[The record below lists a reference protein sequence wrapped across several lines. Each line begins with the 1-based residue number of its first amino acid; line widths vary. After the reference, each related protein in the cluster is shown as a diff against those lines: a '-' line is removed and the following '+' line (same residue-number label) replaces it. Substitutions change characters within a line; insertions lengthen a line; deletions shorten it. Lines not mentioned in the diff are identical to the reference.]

1 MMCLNY
7 EIPDAASSSKKSTMT
22 ESNRDQL
29 LSLKVMRLARPKF
42 HEKVC
47 VPVDPLDPFSTL
59 IETAMCKV
67 TGEENAE
74 FPVGKFLMAPQMFD
88 NIYLGE
94 TFSFYVSVLNES
106 SQKCYD
112 VCVKAD
118 LQTTSQRVSLNCRLQ
133 DANAEL
139 EPDKFLGQ
147 VVSHEI
153 KETGQHILV
162 CAVNYKTQD
171 GEKMY
176 FRKFFKFPVTKP
188 IDVRTKFY
196 NAENNDVYLEAQIQ
210 NTCSVPMILEKVEL
224 DPSEFYTCSE
234 IKPPETEDSRGSYC
248 SAKFLSPKDVRQY
261 LYCLTPK
268 TGEHSLNYYRGVT
281 SIGKLDM
288 CWRTSMG
295 ERGRLQTSPL
305 QRMAPGYGDLRLTVE
320 RVPATVKIHQTFQ
333 IICKIH
339 NCSERPLDLS
349 LHLDN
354 NLQPAMVFCCTS
366 GLNLGQLLPNNSLE
380 FTLELLPTQLGLQNI
395 SGLRVTDTFLRR
407 TYEHDEIAQVFV
419 Q

>member
-1 MMCLNY
+1 MTDTAN
-7 EIPDAASSSKKSTMT
+7 SS
-22 ESNRDQL
+22 RDQL

-47 VPVDPLDPFSTL
+47 VPIDPLDRVSTL
-59 IETAMCKV
+59 IDTSMSKV

-74 FPVGKFLMAPQMFD
+74 FPVGKFLMAPQQFE

-106 SQKCYD
+106 AQNCYD
-112 VCVKAD
+112 VCVKTD
-118 LQTTSQRVSLNCRLQ
+118 LQTTSQRVSLNCKLQ

-139 EPDKFLGQ
+139 EPEKFIGQ

-162 CAVNYKTQD
+162 CAVHYKTQD

-196 NAENNDVYLEAQIQ
+196 NAEDNLNNDVYLEAQIQ
-210 NTCSVPMILEKVEL
+210 NTCAVPMILEKVIL
-224 DPSEFYTCSE
+224 DPSEYYTCSE
-234 IKPPETEDSRGSYC
+234 IKPPETANSHGSYC
-248 SAKFLSPKDVRQY
+248 SPKYLNPKDVRQY

-268 TGEHSLNYYRGVT
+268 TGEHTLNYYRGVT

-288 CWRTSMG
+288 FWRTSMG
-295 ERGRLQTSPL
+295 ERGRLQTSQL

-320 RVPATVKIHQTFQ
+320 KVPATVKLHQNFQ
-333 IICKIH
+333 MICKLH

-349 LHLDN
+349 LTLDN
-354 NLQPAMVFCCTS
+354 TLQPSMIFCCTS
-366 GLNLGQLLPNNSLE
+366 GLNLGQLLPNNVLD
-380 FTLELLPTQLGLQNI
+380 FTLELLPTQAGLQNI

-419 Q
+419 T